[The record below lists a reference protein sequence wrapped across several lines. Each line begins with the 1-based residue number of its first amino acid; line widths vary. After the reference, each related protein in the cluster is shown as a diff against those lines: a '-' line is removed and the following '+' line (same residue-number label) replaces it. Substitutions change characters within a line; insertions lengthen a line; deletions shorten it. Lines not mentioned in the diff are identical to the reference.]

1 MDLDKFKA
9 LTDLVKQ
16 AKEED
21 QSTLE
26 ELKLAE
32 ANWKNANAKLTD
44 RMKVLD
50 GFITDEK
57 NQAIAI

>member
-9 LTDLVKQ
+9 LTELVKQ
-16 AKEED
+16 AKQED
-21 QSTLE
+21 QSALE
-26 ELKLAE
+26 ALKLAE

-44 RMKVLD
+44 RLKVLD
-50 GFITDEK
+50 GFIADEK